1 MAIEMIKRCDYCG
14 KVEPMEQ
21 QTKTKDVQARE
32 IDINVVF
39 EEKVIA
45 SLRSHIGDAC
55 EKCKEDILQGSYFSY
70 SVTKAGMKE

>member
-14 KVEPMEQ
+14 KVEVMEKA
-21 QTKTKDVQARE
+21 KTEEVQARE

-39 EEKVIA
+39 GEKVIA
-45 SLRSHIGDAC
+45 SLCSRIGDAC
-55 EKCKEDILQGSYFSY
+55 EKCKEDILRGSYFSY